1 MALVED
7 LMNIEESNLNGK
19 DTKTEQEIKLFTGM
33 TVFYLLSSIKPEIL
47 LFLSVP
53 VIVTFPAKQK

>member
-19 DTKTEQEIKLFTGM
+19 DTQTEQEIKLFTGM
-33 TVFYLLSSIKPEIL
+33 TVFYLLSSIKAEIL